1 MTNQEINQRI
11 ECLEIRLELLEA
23 IMKEVV
29 MK

>member
-1 MTNQEINQRI
+1 MTNQEINERI
-11 ECLEIRLELLEA
+11 ESIEIRLELLEA